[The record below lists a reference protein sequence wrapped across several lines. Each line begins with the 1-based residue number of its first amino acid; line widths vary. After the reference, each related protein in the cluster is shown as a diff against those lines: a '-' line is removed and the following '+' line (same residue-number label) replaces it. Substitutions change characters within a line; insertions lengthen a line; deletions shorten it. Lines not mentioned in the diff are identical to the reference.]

1 MKEKPKYSILQNT
14 HYLLRM
20 CMHVTRGLLIVK
32 LALVALQLVT
42 NLAGLYL
49 APVILQKVEQNV
61 PMEELLATIGIFT
74 LILALCDALYHW
86 IDQVRKVY
94 EMRIFSHLCTEQVRK
109 TLTTAYANLFDT
121 NFVQTR
127 EQAED
132 NMSGNSVNTPP
143 CAMITALQTFLTSVL
158 GFAVYLVM
166 LTQMNGVLIAVT
178 IVTAVASFFVSE
190 YIERRV
196 HSANE
201 KNQKNV
207 NEIMYPVNTV
217 MMNESAKDIRIFHM
231 QPWLLSVFNRAF
243 LRYRAV
249 KGQNEWIRF
258 AGKGADVLLT
268 LARNGIAYVYLL
280 RAVIAGE
287 MSASQFLLY
296 TSAVTGFTAWITSI
310 LGGVIDLHRESLRLC
325 KIREAL
331 EWEEPFRFEDGKPV
345 PRRAD
350 GKYELRLEN
359 VSFRYPKAQE
369 DTIHNMNLTIHAG
382 ENLAIVGL
390 NGAGKTTLVK
400 LLCGM
405 LDPTEGRVL
414 LDGEDI
420 RNFDR
425 RDYYSMFTAVFQ
437 EFSRLQASIAA
448 NIAQSETEID
458 MARLE
463 NCVRRAGFADTV
475 AKLPHGLET
484 HLGKLIYEDG
494 IELSGGQE
502 QRLMLARALYKDA
515 PILMLDEPT
524 AALDPIAEND
534 MYLRYN
540 EITQGRTSVYISHR
554 LASTRFCDRVL
565 FLEHGR
571 IAEEGTHE
579 ALLALGGGYAEL
591 FEVQSKY
598 YREGAQSNEEE

>member
-1 MKEKPKYSILQNT
+1 MKDKPKYSILQNT
-14 HYLLRM
+14 HYLLRT
-20 CMHVTRGLLIVK
+20 CMRVTRGLLFVK

-42 NLAGLYL
+42 NLTGLYL
-49 APVILQKVEQNV
+49 APAILQKVEQNV
-61 PMEELLATIGIFT
+61 PMQELLMTIGMFT
-74 LILALCDALYHW
+74 LALATGDALSQW
-86 IDQVRKVY
+86 FDQVRNVY
-94 EMRIFSHLCTEQVRK
+94 EMRIFSHFSIEQTRK

-121 NFVQTR
+121 KFVQAR
-127 EQAED
+127 EQAEEY
-132 NMSGNSVNTPP
+132 MAGNSVDTPP
-143 CAMITALQTFLTSVL
+143 NAMLTALQTILASVL
-158 GFAVYLVM
+158 GFVIYLAM
-166 LTQMNGVLIAVT
+166 LTQMNAVIIAVT
-178 IVTAVASFFVSE
+178 LVTAVASFFISDG
-190 YIERRV
+190 IERSV
-196 HSANE
+196 HSSNE

-207 NEIMYPVNTV
+207 NEMMYPINTV
-217 MMNESAKDIRIFHM
+217 MMNDSAKDIRIFQM
-231 QPWLLSVFNRAF
+231 QPWLLTVYHKAF
-243 LRYRAV
+243 SRYRTAH
-249 KGQNEWIRF
+249 GHNERMRF
-258 AGKGADVLLT
+258 AGKGADAMLT

-296 TSAVTGFTAWITSI
+296 TSAITGFTAWITSI
-310 LGGVIDLHRESLRLC
+310 LGGVIDLHRESMRLC
-325 KIREAL
+325 KVREEL
-331 EWEEPFRFEDGKPV
+331 EWEEPFRFASGKRV

-350 GKYELRLEN
+350 GKYALTLEN
-359 VSFRYPKAQE
+359 VSFRYPNAQE
-369 DTIHNMNLTIHAG
+369 DTIHNMNLTIRAG
-382 ENLAIVGL
+382 EKLAVVGL

-425 RDYYSMFTAVFQ
+425 RDYYAMFTAVFQ

-448 NIAQSETEID
+448 NIAQSETQID
-458 MARLE
+458 LARVE
-463 NCVRRAGFADTV
+463 DCVRRAGFADTV

-494 IELSGGQE
+494 IELSGGQD

-515 PILMLDEPT
+515 PILILDEPT

-540 EITQGRTSVYISHR
+540 EITRGRTAVYISHR

-579 ALLALGGGYAEL
+579 TLLALGGGYARL

-598 YREGAQSNEEE
+598 YREGAQKNGE

>member
-20 CMHVTRGLLIVK
+20 CMRVTRGLLFVK
-32 LALVALQLVT
+32 LALVALQLAT
-42 NLAGLYL
+42 NLTGLYL

-61 PMEELLATIGIFT
+61 PMQDLLMTIGMFT
-74 LILALCDALYHW
+74 LTLAICDALYYW
-86 IDQVRKVY
+86 VDQVRGVY
-94 EMRIFSHLCTEQVRK
+94 EMRLFSHVCTEQTRK
-109 TLTTAYANLFDT
+109 TLTTAYANLFDPR
-121 NFVQTR
+121 FVQAR
-127 EQAED
+127 DQAEE

-143 CAMITALQTFLTSVL
+143 CAMLTALQTILTSVL
-158 GFAVYLVM
+158 GFVVYLAM
-166 LTQMNGVLIAVT
+166 LTQMNAVLVAVT
-178 IVTAVASFFVSE
+178 VVTAVASFFLSDH
-190 YIERRV
+190 IERRV
-196 HSANE
+196 HASSE

-207 NEIMYPVNTV
+207 NEMMFPINTV
-217 MMNESAKDIRIFHM
+217 MMNESAKDIRIFQM
-231 QPWLLSVFNRAF
+231 QPWLLSVYHKAF
-243 LRYRAV
+243 SRYRAM
-249 KGQNEWIRF
+249 KGHNERMRF

-287 MSASQFLLY
+287 MSASEFLLY
-296 TSAVTGFTAWITSI
+296 TSAVTGFTAWVTSI
-310 LGGVIDLHRESLRLC
+310 LGSVIDLHRESLRLG
-325 KIREAL
+325 KVREAL
-331 EWEEPFRFEDGKPV
+331 EWEEPFLFEDGKRV

-350 GKYELRLEN
+350 GKYALTLEN
-359 VSFRYPKAQE
+359 VSYRYPNAQE
-369 DTIHNMNLTIHAG
+369 DTIHNMNLTIRAG
-382 ENLAIVGL
+382 EKLAIVGL

-437 EFSRLQASIAA
+437 EFSRLEASIAG

-458 MARLE
+458 MARVE
-463 NCVRRAGFADTV
+463 ECVRRAGFADTV
-475 AKLPHGLET
+475 AKLPRGLET

-494 IELSGGQE
+494 IALSGGQE

-540 EITQGRTSVYISHR
+540 EITQGRTAVYISHR

-579 ALLALGGGYAEL
+579 ELLALGGGYAEL

-598 YREGAQSNEEE
+598 YREGAQQNEE